1 MPIWVDRNLSDRK
14 QDSLHRFLVP
24 LTPKEHT
31 GRPNIVTSDLLK
43 VTAEG
48 LEGELIGR
56 QSTAELT
63 RRYQVFSRDEIRYR
77 LPNGE
82 NLHDISTRV

>member
-1 MPIWVDRNLSDRK
+1 MHQSRQGLTSRLRLRG
-14 QDSLHRFLVP
+14 QTTVP
-24 LTPKEHT
+24 EPV
-31 GRPNIVTSDLLK
+31 RRALK
-43 VTAEG
+43 VTAG
-48 LEGELIGR
+48 DLEGELIGR